1 MNKTRKICIDA
12 ANQCLSEY
20 VISENAVCLNNSQEQ
35 INSLQFQ
42 LKMLH
47 DENRRLQQ
55 QQQQIA
61 QKSSKTKEADSNS
74 EFIYKNLLTD
84 MVRYDFVLF

>member
-1 MNKTRKICIDA
+1 
-12 ANQCLSEY
+12 
-20 VISENAVCLNNSQEQ
+20 VISENVVCVNNSQEQ

-42 LKMLH
+42 LKMLQ

-55 QQQQIA
+55 QQQQQLA
-61 QKSSKTKEADSNS
+61 QKSSKTKEAESNS